1 MTNSSGV
8 RILTDTTAVLPADY
22 IEAHKLEVIPQVII
36 FGQESYLED
45 YELTYPE
52 FLQRLRNAKELP
64 KTAAPPVGEAVKSL
78 EKYLS
83 EAETV
88 ICIHPSTEVSGTVR
102 SVQTAKEESFP
113 NADIRIIDTRVIGG
127 NLAEMVKVAVG
138 WAESGVEADEIERGI
153 LAMIPRAATYFLV
166 DTLEYLHRGGRIGGA
181 SSLLGSALQ
190 IKPILHV
197 ADGRVAAFEK
207 VRTRHRAME
216 RLIELVTADF
226 STPEDAHLCVIHADA
241 HDRAMNLVTT
251 FRQKLGIE
259 DIPLYP
265 LGAAITTHAGPGTLG
280 AAFFK

>member
-1 MTNSSGV
+1 MTKSSSV
-8 RILTDTTAVLPADY
+8 RILTDTTATLPADY
-22 IEAHKLEVIPQVII
+22 IQAHNLEVIPQIII

-45 YELTYPE
+45 FELSYPD
-52 FLQRLRNAKELP
+52 FLQRLKSTKELP

-83 EAETV
+83 EAEIV
-88 ICIHPSTEVSGTVR
+88 ICLHPSTEVSGTVR

-127 NLAEMVKVAVG
+127 NLAEMVKLAVS
-138 WAESGVEADEIERGI
+138 WAEAGVEADEIEKRI
-153 LAMIPRAATYFLV
+153 HALIPRAITYFLV

-197 ADGRVAAFEK
+197 VDGRVDAFEK

-216 RLIELVTADF
+216 RLIELVMADF

-241 HDRAMNLVTT
+241 YDRGMKLIAA

-259 DIPLYP
+259 KIPLYP
-265 LGAAITTHAGPGTLG
+265 VGAAITTHAGPGTLG
-280 AAFFK
+280 VAFFK

>member
-1 MTNSSGV
+1 MTTSSSV
-8 RILTDTTAVLPADY
+8 RILTDTTSCLPADY
-22 IEAHKLEVIPQVII
+22 IEAHQLEVIPQVII

-45 YELTYPE
+45 FELSYPD
-52 FLQRLRNAKELP
+52 FLQRLKIAKELP
-64 KTAAPPVGEAVKSL
+64 KTAAPPIGEAVKSL
-78 EKYLS
+78 EKTLS

-127 NLAEMVKVAVG
+127 NLAEMVKVAVH
-138 WAESGVEADEIERGI
+138 WAEAGVEADEIERRI
-153 LAMIPRAATYFLV
+153 IAMIPRAITYFLV

-197 ADGRVAAFEK
+197 VDGRVEAFEK
-207 VRTRHRAME
+207 VRTRHRAMD
-216 RLIELVTADF
+216 RLIELVMADY

-241 HDRAMNLVTT
+241 PDRAMNLIAT
-251 FRQKLGIE
+251 FRQNLGIE
-259 DIPLYP
+259 EIPLYP
-265 LGAAITTHAGPGTLG
+265 VGAAITTHAGPGTLG
-280 AAFFK
+280 VAFFK

>member
-1 MTNSSGV
+1 MTKSSSV
-8 RILTDTTAVLPADY
+8 RILTDTTAVLPPEY
-22 IEAHKLEVIPQVII
+22 IEAHMLEVIPQVII
-36 FGQESYLED
+36 FGQESFLED
-45 YELTYPE
+45 FELSYPD
-52 FLQRLRNAKELP
+52 FLQRLRSAKDLP
-64 KTAAPPVGEAVKSL
+64 KTAAPPVGEAVRSL

-102 SVQTAKEESFP
+102 SVQIAKEESFP
-113 NADIRIIDTRVIGG
+113 SADVRIIDSRVIGG
-127 NLAEMVKVAVG
+127 NLAEMVKLAVH
-138 WAESGVEADEIERGI
+138 WAEAGVEADEIERRI
-153 LAMIPRAATYFLV
+153 LSMIPRATTYFLV

-197 ADGRVAAFEK
+197 IDGRVDAFEK

-216 RLIELVTADF
+216 RLIELVMMDL

-241 HDRAMNLVTT
+241 HDRAMKLIAT
-251 FRQKLGIE
+251 FRQNLGVDE
-259 DIPLYP
+259 IPLYP

-280 AAFFK
+280 VAFFK

>member
-1 MTNSSGV
+1 MTPSNV

-22 IEAHKLEVIPQVII
+22 IEAHNLEVIPQVII
-36 FGQESYLED
+36 FGQESYLEEV
-45 YELTYPE
+45 ELTYPD
-52 FLQRLRNAKELP
+52 FLQRLKRAADLP

-78 EKYLS
+78 DKYLS

-113 NADIRIIDTRVIGG
+113 SADIRIIDTRVIGG
-127 NLAEMVKVAVG
+127 NLAEMVKLAVD
-138 WAESGVEADEIERGI
+138 WAEAGLAADEIERRI
-153 LAMIPRAATYFLV
+153 LTMIPRAVTYFLV

-197 ADGRVAAFEK
+197 VDGRVDAFEK
-207 VRTRHRAME
+207 VRTRRRALD
-216 RLIELVTADF
+216 RLIELVVQDF

-241 HDRAMNLVTT
+241 QDRAQDLIEI
-251 FRQKLGIE
+251 FRQRLGIK

-265 LGAAITTHAGPGTLG
+265 VGAAITTHAGPGTLG
-280 AAFFK
+280 VAFFK